1 MILWFENDLENDFKI
16 WKWFYD
22 LKMIWKMILRSEN
35 DFMMWK
41 WFYDLKMIL
50 WFWKMILKSYFES
63 NELRNYLHD
72 GRSKE
77 EIEEPSLK
85 THQLYIIGNLQ
96 KAPKS
101 QVPLSY
107 FNNWTWPNGA
117 ISIFWLIHNG
127 NKLITMRHMKEI
139 SSEIYSI
146 RFWVFGGFQIAWHLN
161 RKH

>member
-1 MILWFENDLENDFKI
+1 MEKPLQNLGKWFYGGKWFGKWLTDLKMILWFENDF
-16 WKWFYD
+16 
-22 LKMIWKMILRSEN
+22 MIV
-35 DFMMWK
+35 
-41 WFYDLKMIL
+41 KMIL

-63 NELRNYLHD
+63 NELRNYLCN

-77 EIEEPSLK
+77 ELEEPSLK
-85 THQLYIIGNLQ
+85 THQLYIICNLQ
-96 KAPKS
+96 EVPKS
-101 QVPLSY
+101 QVPFSY
-107 FNNWTWPNGA
+107 FNNWTWSNDA

-161 RKH
+161 RHH